1 MSTSI
6 IAKSIV
12 AQRIQ
17 SRTIEAES
25 EKESDEIMIFC
36 PACKTFETV
45 WFNKGKLNQNRKFTQ
60 YGSHIYHDCG
70 SNNPAGCTQPHKSQG

>member
-60 YGSHIYHDCG
+60 YGSHI
-70 SNNPAGCTQPHKSQG
+70 